1 MTSVRRKKL
10 IITIVVLLVAAAV
23 IVFAHQP
30 IRNAVC
36 FVFLSPSEKK
46 AVGEW
51 TSISIGG
58 PVVMTLRPD
67 HTWTS
72 IGGCLEP
79 DIPING
85 RWVVDGSDIIYS
97 VDLPVLDGEPPL
109 QPQRVSIQE
118 LIDGDRKA
126 RDWLARSAKK

>member
-1 MTSVRRKKL
+1 MMNVRRKKL
-10 IITIVVLLVAAAV
+10 VITIVVLLAVAAV
-23 IVFAHQP
+23 GVFSWQP
-30 IRNAVC
+30 IRGAVC
-36 FVFLSPSEKK
+36 FVFLSPTEKK

-51 TSISIGG
+51 TYISIGG
-58 PVVMTLRPD
+58 PVVMTIRPD

-72 IGGCLEP
+72 IGGCLKP

-85 RWVVDGSDIIYS
+85 RWVVDGSDLIYS

-109 QPQRVSIQE
+109 QPQRVPIHD

-126 RDWLARSAKK
+126 HEWLARNKEK